1 MHEPLISDNTAATG
15 HGFTYGLI
23 FGAAIG
29 AAVAL
34 LFAPKPGSELR
45 GQLGGQIADATTKFR
60 RRANEVYQQATSMA
74 DDLSDRARN
83 SVP

>member
-1 MHEPLISDNTAATG
+1 MHELPM
-15 HGFTYGLI
+15 HGEGEGRSFGFAYGLLV
-23 FGAAIG
+23 GTALG

-45 GQLGGQIADATTKFR
+45 GQLADATTRIR
-60 RRANEVYQQATSMA
+60 RRAGQAY
-74 DDLSDRARN
+74 DRAVGTMDDVAERART

>member
-1 MHEPLISDNTAATG
+1 M
-15 HGFTYGLI
+15 YGLI

-45 GQLGGQIADATTKFR
+45 GQLGGQLADATTKFR
-60 RRANEVYQQATSMA
+60 RRASEVYQQATSMA
-74 DDLSDRARN
+74 DDLTDRART
-83 SVP
+83 SSPS

>member
-1 MHEPLISDNTAATG
+1 MHEQQISDSATATS
-15 HGFTYGLI
+15 HGFMYGLI
-23 FGAAIG
+23 FGAALG

-34 LFAPKPGSELR
+34 LFAPKAGSELR

-60 RRANEVYQQATSMA
+60 RRASEVYQQATSMA
-74 DDLSDRARN
+74 DDLSDRART